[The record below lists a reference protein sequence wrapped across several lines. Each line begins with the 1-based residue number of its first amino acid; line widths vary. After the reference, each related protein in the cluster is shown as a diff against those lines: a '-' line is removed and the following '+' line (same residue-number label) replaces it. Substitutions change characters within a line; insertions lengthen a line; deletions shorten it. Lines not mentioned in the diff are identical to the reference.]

1 MKFLSIK
8 NLCFAM
14 CSLSFISNT
23 FADQIDVT
31 KRTILKPSETIQ
43 LNLDDILLIDV
54 RTQKEWDDG
63 HIKGATHLPL
73 KDFKNKLS
81 EVAPDH
87 NQAIVVYCSQG
98 GRAIAATKYM
108 NNLGYRAVPVVNGGY
123 LLMLSAGHQ
132 NSK

>member
-8 NLCFAM
+8 TLCFAM
-14 CSLSFISNT
+14 CSLSFTSNT

-98 GRAIAATKYM
+98 
-108 NNLGYRAVPVVNGGY
+108 
-123 LLMLSAGHQ
+123 
-132 NSK
+132 